1 MARGLNKVMLIG
13 HLGKDPEMRFTQG
26 GMAVANFTMAT
37 SETWMDKA
45 TNEKKERTE
54 WHRIVAFGKLG
65 EICGEY
71 LTKGKQVYVEGRLQT
86 RSWEQDGVT
95 RYTTEIVASDMQM
108 LDSKGAGAGGENAYG
123 GRKTGGQAPAYPPG
137 GGGNQGYSG
146 NQASSGYGGGP
157 APADPVPPGNFDDDI
172 PF

>member
-13 HLGKDPEMRFTQG
+13 HLGKDPEMRFTQS

-37 SETWMDKA
+37 SEVWTDKT

-65 EICGEY
+65 EICGQY
-71 LTKGKQVYVEGRLQT
+71 LAKGKQVYVEGRLQT
-86 RSWEQDGVT
+86 RSWDQDGVT
-95 RYTTEIVASDMQM
+95 RYTTEIVANDMQM
-108 LDSKGAGAGGENAYG
+108 LDSKGAGAG
-123 GRKTGGQAPAYPPG
+123 
-137 GGGNQGYSG
+137 SG
-146 NQASSGYGGGP
+146 ASSSYNNQSNYSNQPSAPQVPSSNSGGMQQGP
-157 APADPVPPGNFDDDI
+157 PADFDDDI